1 MAVDGVGKPPI
12 SGLPGPISSVGNSEP
27 PARSEFTIDVTSR
40 ASPSSAVEAV
50 DSPLLHRLQAG
61 QVSQEQYLDI
71 KAEQAVAHLV
81 GHLPMEQVELIR
93 ATLRDQ
99 LSSDPLF
106 ERLVRQVTAPFGQ
119 R

>member
-12 SGLPGPISSVGNSEP
+12 PGITGPVASIGHSEP
-27 PARSEFTIDVTSR
+27 PARTEFSVDAPGK
-40 ASPSSAVEAV
+40 ASPNVEV
-50 DSPLLHRLQAG
+50 TPVGSDLLDRLQAG
-61 QVSQEQYLDI
+61 QVTQEQYLDI

-81 GHLPMEQVELIR
+81 GQLPAEQVDLIR

-99 LSSDPLF
+99 LSTDPLF
-106 ERLVRQVTAPFGQ
+106 ERLVRQVVDPTGQ

>member
-12 SGLPGPISSVGNSEP
+12 SGLPGSISSVGNSEP
-27 PARSEFTIDVTSR
+27 PARSEFTIDATSR
-40 ASPSSAVEAV
+40 ASTSSAVEAV
-50 DSPLLHRLQAG
+50 DSNLLHRLQAG
-61 QVSQEQYLDI
+61 QVNQEQYLDI
-71 KAEQAVAHLV
+71 KADQAVAHLV
-81 GHLPMEQVELIR
+81 GHLPVEQVELIR

-106 ERLVRQVTAPFGQ
+106 ERLVRQVTAPSGQ

>member
-12 SGLPGPISSVGNSEP
+12 CGLPGSVSSVGSSEP
-27 PARSEFTIDVTSR
+27 PARSEFAIDVTNG
-40 ASPSSAVEAV
+40 ASPSSAVGTVES
-50 DSPLLHRLQAG
+50 DLLHRLEAG
-61 QVSQEQYLDI
+61 QVNQEQYLDI

-81 GHLPMEQVELIR
+81 GHLPVEQVELIR

-106 ERLVRQVTAPFGQ
+106 QRLVRQVTAPLGQ
-119 R
+119 H

>member
-12 SGLPGPISSVGNSEP
+12 SGLPGPIASVSNSEP
-27 PARSEFTIDVTSR
+27 PTRSEFSIDGTSGPSPGAEV
-40 ASPSSAVEAV
+40 ASV
-50 DSPLLHRLQAG
+50 DSELLRRLELG

-81 GHLPMEQVELIR
+81 GRLPIEQVEIIR

-99 LSSDPLF
+99 LSSDPFLQ
-106 ERLVRQVTAPFGQ
+106 RLIRQVTAPLGQ

>member
-12 SGLPGPISSVGNSEP
+12 SGLPGSVTRIGNSEP
-27 PARSEFTIDVTSR
+27 PARSEFTIDAAGRTS
-40 ASPSSAVEAV
+40 SSSAVGAV
-50 DSPLLHRLQAG
+50 DSDLLQRLESG
-61 QVSQEQYLDI
+61 QVNQEQYLDI

-81 GHLPMEQVELIR
+81 GQIPVEQVDLIR

-106 ERLVRQVTAPFGQ
+106 QRLVRQVTTPFGQ

>member
-12 SGLPGPISSVGNSEP
+12 CGLPGSVSSVGNSEP
-27 PARSEFTIDVTSR
+27 PARSEFAINAPSG

-50 DSPLLHRLQAG
+50 DSGLLHHLEAG
-61 QVSQEQYLDI
+61 QVNQEQYLDI

-81 GHLPMEQVELIR
+81 GHLPVEQVDLIR

-99 LSSDPLF
+99 LSNDPLF
-106 ERLVRQVTAPFGQ
+106 QRLVRQVTAPFGQ

>member
-1 MAVDGVGKPPI
+1 MAVDGVGKPPV
-12 SGLPGPISSVGNSEP
+12 SGLPGPVTSVGNSEP
-27 PARSEFTIDVTSR
+27 PARSEFMVDAASK
-40 ASPSSAVEAV
+40 ASPGSEVAPV
-50 DSPLLHRLQAG
+50 DSELLKRLQTG

-81 GHLPMEQVELIR
+81 GRLPVEQVDLIR

-99 LSSDPLF
+99 LSCDPF
-106 ERLVRQVTAPFGQ
+106 FQRLVQRVTAPLGQ

>member
-12 SGLPGPISSVGNSEP
+12 CGLPGSVASVGNAEP
-27 PARSEFTIDVTSR
+27 PGRSEFAIDAPSG
-40 ASPSSAVEAV
+40 ASSSAAVGSVES
-50 DSPLLHRLQAG
+50 DLLHRLEAG
-61 QVSQEQYLDI
+61 QVNQEQYLDI

-81 GHLPMEQVELIR
+81 GHLPVEQVELIR

-106 ERLVRQVTAPFGQ
+106 QRLVRQVTTPFEQ